1 MPIAADLLRIHK
13 SIRPSISA
21 TILFPK
27 RIVAAACPLGKGIPA
42 ELIGIAFGKSVVVA
56 CLHGYT
62 RSGIKRASRQAFT
75 KAVRDASIGILCET
89 AAKHFSLASA

>member
-13 SIRPSISA
+13 PVRPLVSVVIA
-21 TILFPK
+21 FRK
-27 RIVAAACPLGKGIPA
+27 WVVAAARPIGKGIPA
-42 ELIGIAFGKSVVVA
+42 ELIGVTFRKSIVVA
-56 CLHGYT
+56 RLHGYAH
-62 RSGIKRASRQAFT
+62 SGIKRASRQAFT